1 MDLCLHRP
9 TAGMDDRGASLTQTE
24 RAHLPRY
31 FFNVEDDR
39 TIIDQ
44 EGTDLPNL
52 RAAREEAVS
61 TSAELLRE
69 RAGGFPLERKT
80 LGDVGYGPS
89 WRNGRNATQAPVFCD
104 RRRGRGHYQR
114 GTERCPLPSMT
125 RFVTISKIICTRLL
139 PSPWVSAGSSEGRT
153 APSNSWVYPC
163 GSLRR

>member
-1 MDLCLHRP
+1 
-9 TAGMDDRGASLTQTE
+9 MDDRGASLTQTE

-114 GTERCPLPSMT
+114 GYGKMPASLDD
-125 RFVTISKIICTRLL
+125 TIRHYIENHLYTTAAIALGL
-139 PSPWVSAGSSEGRT
+139 GWLIGR
-153 APSNSWVYPC
+153 PHRPF
-163 GSLRR
+163 